1 MAAVVRCEWWRLR
14 LAVVL
19 GVAALVVSGVLI
31 RRMQSTARGAADLA
45 DEGDYV
51 DASEYERLTGI
62 AKKSYE
68 RRLLAAARELMM
80 GEWTVEPDDAP
91 AYKQLGVSEHGSVDD
106 VRLED
111 NGTEVALVVL
121 FRSDDRPGC
130 VFGWRIPVW
139 PAPAPDDPDEGTPE
153 GYAFI
158 LSVNLMELVD
168 LPASLPGS
176 DPDARAITW
185 IVNSV
190 PGTK

>member
-1 MAAVVRCEWWRLR
+1 MAAVVRRERWSLW
-14 LAVVL
+14 LAIVL
-19 GVAALVVSGVLI
+19 GVAVLLTGGVLMW
-31 RRMQSTARGAADLA
+31 RMRCTARGAAADLA

-62 AKKSYE
+62 AKESYE

-91 AYKQLGVSEHGSVDD
+91 AYTQLGVSEHRSVDD

-111 NGTEVALVVL
+111 DGTEVALVVL

-139 PAPAPDDPDEGTPE
+139 PAPAPDDPDDGTPE
-153 GYAFI
+153 GCAYI

-168 LPASLPGS
+168 LPASLPAC
-176 DPDARAITW
+176 DPDSRGVTW
-185 IVNSV
+185 IVN
-190 PGTK
+190 